1 MEAPLSLQLEVT
13 APPKTSIRTS
23 GATVAVT
30 AIVNVMVLPPGK
42 PPVQLTSMTMVDTH
56 THTHTHTHRHTDRH
70 THTDAGTHTHT
81 HTDTHYT

>member
-56 THTHTHTHRHTDRH
+56 THTHTDRH

-81 HTDTHYT
+81 DTHYT